1 MVLALYDLLEIS
13 PDVVKGKRV
22 FIRSDLNVPVENG
35 VITEDTRIRASLPAI
50 QRCLQAG
57 AAVMVTSHFG
67 RPVEGTAES
76 SLEPVRARMEELLG
90 QPIRLIRDWVDG
102 FGVVEPG
109 EIVLLENCRLNKG
122 EKKNDHVL
130 SKKMALLCDVYVN
143 DAFGT
148 AHRAEATTVG
158 IAEYVG
164 IGCAGPL
171 MTAEL
176 AALSM
181 VFKGD
186 SHPSLAIVAGSKVST
201 KLSILQS
208 LSSKVDELIVGGGI
222 ANTFL
227 LAKGYSVGKSLVEP
241 DLVEEAKKIIDLMG
255 ARLHLPVDVVVA
267 NRFSESAKATVKHV
281 EEVGADDMI
290 LDVGPMT
297 SARLDEVVARMQ
309 TVIWNGPLGVFEW
322 DAFSHGS
329 QRLGHAITKCRGFTL
344 AGGGDTLALVAKYRF
359 DVDYLS
365 TGGGAFLECLEGKT
379 LPAVEALKKN

>member
-76 SLEPVRARMEELLG
+76 SLEPVRVRMEELLG
-90 QPIRLIRDWVDG
+90 QPVRLIRDWIDG
-102 FGVVEPG
+102 FGVLTHG

-122 EKKNDHVL
+122 EKKNDPVL

-176 AALSM
+176 DALSM
-181 VFKGD
+181 VFRGAR
-186 SHPSLAIVAGSKVST
+186 PSLAIVAGSKVST
-201 KLSILQS
+201 KLTILQS
-208 LSSKVDELIVGGGI
+208 LSSKVDELFVGGGI

-227 LAKGYSVGKSLVEP
+227 LAKGYSVGKSLCEP

-267 NRFSESAKATVKHV
+267 NRFSESAVATVKRV
-281 EEVGADDMI
+281 DEVGAEDMI

-297 SARLDEVVARMQ
+297 SANLDVVVARML

-329 QRLGHAITKCRGFTL
+329 QRLGRAITKCRGFTL
-344 AGGGDTLALVAKYRF
+344 AGGGDTLALVAKYGF

-379 LPAVEALKKN
+379 LPAVAALLRY

>member
-76 SLEPVRARMEELLG
+76 SLEPVRVRMEELLG
-90 QPIRLIRDWVDG
+90 QPVRLIRDWIDG
-102 FGVVEPG
+102 FGVLTHG

-122 EKKNDHVL
+122 EKKNDPVL

-176 AALSM
+176 DALSM
-181 VFKGD
+181 VFRGAR
-186 SHPSLAIVAGSKVST
+186 PSLAIVAGSKVST
-201 KLSILQS
+201 KLTILQS

-227 LAKGYSVGKSLVEP
+227 LAKGYSVGKSLCEP

-267 NRFSESAKATVKHV
+267 NRFSESAVATVKRV
-281 EEVGADDMI
+281 DEVGAEDMI

-297 SARLDEVVARMQ
+297 SANLDVVVARML

-329 QRLGHAITKCRGFTL
+329 QRLGRAITKCRGFTL
-344 AGGGDTLALVAKYRF
+344 AGGGDTLALVAKYGF

-379 LPAVEALKKN
+379 LPAVAALLRY